1 MFNEI
6 LDLTKKLV
14 SISSVNGSI
23 GEKNIGCFIEKYF
36 KDIPYFK
43 THSSRVI
50 VQKLKNDPLERQ
62 NVIVLLKGEKEESNK
77 TIIFH
82 GHTDTVGV
90 EDFGNLSEYAFDCD
104 KLMKKL
110 KEITLPEEVEKDL
123 MSGDYLFGRGAC
135 DMKSGDAVFM
145 VLIKHL
151 SEKVKELKGNIIAM
165 FNPVEENLHTGII
178 EAREILEQLQEKFN
192 LKYELAINNDY
203 ICPLYPNDTTRHV
216 YTGSVG
222 KILPCF
228 YIQGKETHVG
238 QCFEGFDA
246 SLTASEL
253 VKLVNLNTDFC
264 EAYNG
269 EYTLPPSALKMKDLK
284 NEYNVQTSFNS
295 FVYFNYFIHNASI
308 NEIMKKLYDVSFRAL
323 NNTEKIINDRYK
335 DYCRLSNMEYSK
347 INYEKQVLSYNE
359 LFKKAEEK
367 CGYNLSKLIEEM
379 TDRLIK
385 ENVDKREIPMNIVRK
400 LCKIAQINIP
410 TIVIFFAAPYCPH
423 NTLKKE
429 DKKEKQLFID
439 IENILDEFGKES
451 NEKYQLH
458 QFFPSL
464 TDSSYLKIDDDEE
477 SINLLINNFPSYEKL
492 YNVPLDKIK
501 KLNIS
506 AINYGCFGKDAHKW
520 TERVYMPYSFN
531 VLPRLI
537 LKTINYFFDEKE
549 N

>member
-1 MFNEI
+1 M
-6 LDLTKKLV
+6 
-14 SISSVNGSI
+14 
-23 GEKNIGCFIEKYF
+23 
-36 KDIPYFK
+36 
-43 THSSRVI
+43 
-50 VQKLKNDPLERQ
+50 KNDPLERQ

-295 FVYFNYFIHNASI
+295 FVYFNYFI
-308 NEIMKKLYDVSFRAL
+308 L
-323 NNTEKIINDRYK
+323 
-335 DYCRLSNMEYSK
+335 
-347 INYEKQVLSYNE
+347 
-359 LFKKAEEK
+359 
-367 CGYNLSKLIEEM
+367 
-379 TDRLIK
+379 
-385 ENVDKREIPMNIVRK
+385 
-400 LCKIAQINIP
+400 
-410 TIVIFFAAPYCPH
+410 
-423 NTLKKE
+423 
-429 DKKEKQLFID
+429 
-439 IENILDEFGKES
+439 
-451 NEKYQLH
+451 
-458 QFFPSL
+458 
-464 TDSSYLKIDDDEE
+464 
-477 SINLLINNFPSYEKL
+477 
-492 YNVPLDKIK
+492 
-501 KLNIS
+501 
-506 AINYGCFGKDAHKW
+506 
-520 TERVYMPYSFN
+520 
-531 VLPRLI
+531 
-537 LKTINYFFDEKE
+537 
-549 N
+549 